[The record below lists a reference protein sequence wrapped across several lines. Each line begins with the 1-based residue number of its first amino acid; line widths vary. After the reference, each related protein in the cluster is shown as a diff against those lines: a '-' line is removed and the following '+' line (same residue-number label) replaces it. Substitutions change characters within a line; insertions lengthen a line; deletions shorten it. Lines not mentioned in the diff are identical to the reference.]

1 MNLTLSNT
9 FNLIAREHGAEVTVE
24 NVTLFKDE
32 PLQASLSVY
41 IPFSVVK
48 ASLSLWE
55 DAPIIAP
62 THLSPQEA
70 IKNIFGRLNNPTING
85 DKFQATATINL
96 KALKS
101 KYPQL
106 HNRLINGEPINGS
119 VDMAVK
125 RIKASGIYK
134 NKPYDYIVTE
144 IVQANNY
151 AMLQDTLGACKVN
164 EGCGFN
170 TQAQQNK
177 EGMKMSITQ
186 EDLQTSMQK
195 FGEQLQATL
204 TAQLNT
210 ALNANIAKPT
220 TITADH
226 VKPCEFNQLVERV
239 TAAEAGGLE
248 LTENYTKLQETNKQ
262 LNENIKN
269 LTAQLKQL
277 QNNQNGVG
285 LKADDKAKEAD
296 LDFSL

>member
-32 PLQASLSVY
+32 PLQGSFSALIPFEVLAASL
-41 IPFSVVK
+41 P
-48 ASLSLWE
+48 LWE
-55 DAPIIAP
+55 DTPIIAP
-62 THLSPQEA
+62 THLSKQEA

-96 KALKS
+96 EALKN

-106 HNRLINGEPINGS
+106 HNRLINGEQINGS

-134 NKPYDYIVTE
+134 NKTYDYIVTD
-144 IVQANNY
+144 IVRANNY
-151 AMLQDTLGACKVN
+151 AMLQDTLGACDVN
-164 EGCGFN
+164 QGCGFN
-170 TQAQQNK
+170 AQAQQNE
-177 EGMKMSITQ
+177 EGMKMSITP
-186 EDLQTSMQK
+186 EELQTSMQK

-210 ALNANIAKPT
+210 ALNADIAKPT

-239 TAAEAGGLE
+239 TAAEAGNSE
-248 LTENYTKLQETNKQ
+248 LKNNYTESQETIKR
-262 LNENIKN
+262 LNENITN

-285 LKADDKAKEAD
+285 LTADSKATPEPTEIW
-296 LDFSL
+296 